1 MKNND
6 SSNLQ
11 SNPPLVIEDVTPPMM
26 QIETK
31 PDVLSTNPAVS
42 ESTSSSAPVNDV
54 VMQNNVMPAI
64 VTSSPK
70 KKFGG
75 GKVIATILGLFLLV
89 GGVGAGVYL
98 TSQNQ
103 NIAEKA
109 DDSCPYNS
117 TQGVAVC
124 QSAPTLAADEL
135 QDCYNGRCLV
145 KKGCSNGD
153 FSTCSIVVGEYRLA
167 GTGNTK
173 CEDPTT
179 YYACAGAEQCTCCPN
194 GTTISTNGTY
204 EVITDRIDD
213 PNNKVPFQP
222 CGYWSRPLE
231 VIVIDPDYVP
241 GNDWITDKVKAI
253 CPKLECGTTTE
264 ITASCQNVKAYSTNN
279 WTLLTPT
286 ALSSLKAGDS
296 VNFCVTGVATGGSF
310 NKAKFTINRA
320 VQAET
325 TTVRPGST
333 DFCQLY
339 VIPTATTTFNVSAQI
354 NHVTLGWK

>member
-26 QIETK
+26 QSETK

-42 ESTSSSAPVNDV
+42 ESTSSSSPVNDV

-98 TSQNQ
+98 TSENQ
-103 NIAEKA
+103 NINEKA
-109 DDSCPYNS
+109 ADGCLDINGQPIPGKCTCNLTRCVPYLADDEN
-117 TQGVAVC
+117 
-124 QSAPTLAADEL
+124 
-135 QDCYNGRCLV
+135 
-145 KKGCSNGD
+145 GCSLAKSYDDPSCNQ
-153 FSTCSIVVGEYRLA
+153 IYEIRLA
-167 GTGNTK
+167 GKHTR

-194 GTTISTNGTY
+194 GTVVSTNGTY